1 MKRQSVHRHHDA
13 RKAVGFGGVVG
24 GPELQDYLVLLAEVQ
39 GLKVPAVAQVPNVNV
54 VPVAARE

>member
-1 MKRQSVHRHHDA
+1 M
-13 RKAVGFGGVVG
+13 G